1 MTTTDSVRQTLD
13 GLIRSSGEDYASI
26 SRLLGRN
33 QTYIQQFI
41 KRGVPRRLAEEDRRR
56 LAEFFGVPEKL
67 LGAPQYAGG
76 SNPPPAGSSRSMRDS
91 GKEDEFVFVPYY
103 DVGASAGHGSIGE
116 HGAPEASLA
125 FAARWVRGIA
135 SGGADAL
142 SVIRV
147 EGDSMYPSLSHGDHI
162 LIDTNDRR
170 ARDGIYVLRTDDA
183 LHVKR
188 VAVSPSTGMLTISS
202 DNPAYPSWRDC
213 APDSVNVIGR
223 VIWVGRRL

>member
-1 MTTTDSVRQTLD
+1 MTETNSVRQTLD

-26 SRLLGRN
+26 SRLIGRN

-56 LAEFFGVPEKL
+56 LAEFFGVPERL
-67 LGAPQYAGG
+67 LGAPQYASADAAAHARAKSHESTAG
-76 SNPPPAGSSRSMRDS
+76 SND
-91 GKEDEFVFVPYY
+91 DFVFVPYY
-103 DVGASAGHGSIGE
+103 DVGASAGHGSVAE
-116 HGAPEASLA
+116 HDAPQHSLA

-162 LIDTNDRR
+162 LIDTHDRR
-170 ARDGIYVLRTDDA
+170 PRDGIFVLRTEDA

-188 VAVSPSTGMLTISS
+188 VAVSPSSGKLMISS
-202 DNPAYPSWRDC
+202 DNPAYPSWADC
-213 APDSVNVIGR
+213 EPDAIDIIGR